1 MNDLTL
7 AWRRL
12 RRSPRF
18 TTAVAVTLAVGVGG
32 VAGIFALVHGVLLR
46 PLPYPE
52 SDRLVVVSHTAPGL
66 GLAEA
71 GHSYGTWRHYRSL
84 SRMLQD
90 LAVYNEN
97 VVDLSDGGE
106 PERVRVAITTAS
118 LFSVLGVAPAL
129 GRPFVS
135 ADGLPDAPKDV
146 VILGHDLWA
155 RRYGA
160 DPGIIGRT
168 VELNRASKVVVGVMP
183 PGFGFPRP
191 ETEVWYPQE
200 FEQGGADLA
209 RLFLS
214 GIARL
219 APGAS
224 AESAT
229 RELNQLIPRLADAYG
244 DVTRSSLAEAR
255 LAARVE
261 PLLEA
266 TLGDLSDVLWLIL
279 AAMGLV
285 LAIAGANVTNLFLV
299 RAEERRV
306 EIAVR
311 AALGAGGGERVR
323 TFMTEGALLGALAG
337 VLAVP
342 VAVAL
347 VRGVLAFGPADLPRL
362 HEVTFGWPSALL
374 TLGTATLLGAVLGA
388 VRLLRGAERDDRH
401 KGLRVDPRA
410 AGGPRQRRAMQL
422 LTVGEIAVGFT
433 LLAGSALLLQS
444 FWRLRAVD
452 PGFDSGRVLTTEL
465 DLPYSPYRPGEAQVQ
480 FWHDLLDRV
489 RALPGVESVGSAN
502 GLPLTPDWGSPF
514 LREPLAVENAP
525 ATGDALPTVA
535 LITVT
540 PGYFETLR
548 IPVLA
553 GRLPDDWSSPR
564 LTAVVS
570 AAFARRYLT
579 GRNPLDARLGPV
591 RDYWKDVPWHT
602 VTAVVG
608 DVRADGLAADP
619 PPVIYLPVSD
629 AHPSTPSAGRVT
641 WPSHMRLV
649 IRTTVPPLSLA
660 TAVRAI
666 VRELD
671 PRLPVAPAQT
681 MEDIVARA
689 TAPTR
694 FMMLA
699 LILAASVALLL
710 ASVGTYGLV
719 AYVVSRRTRE
729 LGVRIALGA
738 TGAGVRALFLRQG
751 ATLAAA
757 GVAAGVAI
765 SLTLGWVLQASLYEL
780 EASDPMTLVGAALFL
795 FLVVLLAV
803 DLPARRAAR
812 VDPMEALRY
821 E

>member
-1 MNDLTL
+1 MNDVGVVF
-7 AWRRL
+7 RRL

-18 TTAVAVTLAVGVGG
+18 AIATALTLALGVGG
-32 VAGIFALVHGVLLR
+32 VSGIFALVHSVVLR

-52 SDRLVVVSHTAPGL
+52 PDRLVVVSHTAPGL

-71 GHSYGTWRHYRSL
+71 GNSYGTWRHYRSL
-84 SRMLQD
+84 SRTLENF
-90 LAVYNEN
+90 AIYNEN

-106 PERVRVAITTAS
+106 PERVHVAITTTN
-118 LFSVLGVAPAL
+118 LFSVLAVVPAL

-135 ADGLPDAPKDV
+135 ADGLPDAPTDV

-168 VELNRASKVVVGVMP
+168 VELNRAPKVVVGVMP

-200 FEQGGADLA
+200 FQQGGADLA

-219 APGAS
+219 APGAT

-244 DVTRSSLAEAR
+244 DVTPAALAEAR
-255 LAARVE
+255 LAAQVE
-261 PLLEA
+261 PLLDA
-266 TLGDLSDVLWLIL
+266 TLGNLSDVLWLIL

-285 LAIAGANVTNLFLV
+285 LAIAGANVANLFLV

-323 TFMTEGALLGALAG
+323 TFMTEGGLLGVLAG
-337 VLAVP
+337 VLALP
-342 VAVAL
+342 VAAAL
-347 VRGVLAFGPADLPRL
+347 VRGVVAFGPADLPRL
-362 HEVTFGWPSALL
+362 HEVTFGLPSALL
-374 TLGTATLLGAVLGA
+374 AAGVATFLGAVLGA
-388 VRLLRGAERDDRH
+388 VPLLRRAVRDERE
-401 KGLRVDPRA
+401 GSLRVDPGAA
-410 AGGPRQRRAMQL
+410 AGPGQRRAMNL

-433 LLAGSALLLQS
+433 LLAGSALLLHS
-444 FWRLRAVD
+444 FWRLRAAD
-452 PGFDSGRVLTTEL
+452 PGFEPRSVLTAEL
-465 DLPYSPYRPGEAQVQ
+465 DLPYLAYRPGAPQVR
-480 FWHDLLDRV
+480 FWHELLNRV
-489 RALPGVESVGSAN
+489 RALPGVQAVGSAN
-502 GLPLTPDWGSPF
+502 AVPLTPDWLSPF
-514 LREPLAVENAP
+514 LREPVAIENAP
-525 ATGDALPTVA
+525 VTGDALPTVA
-535 LITVT
+535 LISVT

-564 LTAVVS
+564 HTAVVS
-570 AAFARRYLT
+570 AAFVRRYLS
-579 GRNPLDARLGPV
+579 GRTPLDVRLGPV
-591 RDYWKDVPWHT
+591 RDYWKEVPWHT

-619 PPVIYLPVSD
+619 PPVVYLPVSD
-629 AHPSTPSAGRVT
+629 AHPVRVT
-641 WPSHMRLV
+641 WPSHMGLV

-660 TAVRAI
+660 AAVGAV

-671 PRLPVAPAQT
+671 PKLPMGQVRT
-681 MEDIVARA
+681 MEDVVSQA
-689 TAPTR
+689 TAPAR

-699 LILAASVALLL
+699 LTLAAVVALFL
-710 ASVGTYGLV
+710 AAVGTYGLV
-719 AYVVSRRTRE
+719 AYAVSRRTHE
-729 LGVRIALGA
+729 IGVRIALGA
-738 TGAGVRALFLRQG
+738 SGTRVRRLVLREGAALAIAGVTVGLAV
-751 ATLAAA
+751 ALAA
-757 GVAAGVAI
+757 GR
-765 SLTLGWVLQASLYEL
+765 LLQGQLYQVG
-780 EASDPMTLVGAALFL
+780 ASDPVTLAGASLFL
-795 FLVVLLAV
+795 LGLVLLAV

-812 VDPMEALRY
+812 VDPVEALRH